1 MQMFLLGVEGEEGIE
16 QACAI
21 HPSLYR
27 STYNLLEGIDNL
39 CAQMEWEDLCGVDRK
54 NVSD

>member
-27 STYNLLEGIDNL
+27 STYNLLEGNDNL